1 MNTATQTPDLP
12 TTLRQAR
19 HARRISQLELSL
31 RMGVSQRH
39 VSFVEGGRSRPSREL
54 LAAWLQELDTPLAL
68 RNAAM
73 LQAGYAP
80 IYTAA
85 PLGDPSLARADEALS
100 QLLQAHDPMPA
111 LLIDAQWNL
120 LRLNQGA
127 RWLALTLL
135 PAVVGQP
142 EGGLPNML
150 DLMAHAEGFMRH
162 MSNLREVGPMLLAH
176 LQGEVAAQPALAPRV
191 EAVAERLRLLLGG
204 ALPHHGPLHPG
215 APVLTTRFAT
225 AHGELAFFSMFT
237 TFGTPQ
243 DITLA
248 SLRVEHMF
256 AADERTRAVLR
267 AQVPAAPLA

>member
-1 MNTATQTPDLP
+1 MNTAMQTPDLP

-31 RMGVSQRH
+31 RVGVSQRH

-80 IYTAA
+80 VYSAA

-111 LLIDAQWNL
+111 LLMDAQWNL

-135 PAVVGQP
+135 PWAAAAP
-142 EGGLPNML
+142 EGTPMNML
-150 DLMAHAEGFMRH
+150 DLMAHPEGFMPS
-162 MSNLREVGPMLLAH
+162 MSNLREVGPTLLAH
-176 LQGEVAAQPALAPRV
+176 LRGDVAAHPALAPRV
-191 EAVAERLRLLLGG
+191 EAVAERLRQRLGS
-204 ALPHHGPLHPG
+204 AMPHHARPP
-215 APVLTTRFAT
+215 PVRR
-225 AHGELAFFSMFT
+225 H
-237 TFGTPQ
+237 
-243 DITLA
+243 
-248 SLRVEHMF
+248 
-256 AADERTRAVLR
+256 
-267 AQVPAAPLA
+267 